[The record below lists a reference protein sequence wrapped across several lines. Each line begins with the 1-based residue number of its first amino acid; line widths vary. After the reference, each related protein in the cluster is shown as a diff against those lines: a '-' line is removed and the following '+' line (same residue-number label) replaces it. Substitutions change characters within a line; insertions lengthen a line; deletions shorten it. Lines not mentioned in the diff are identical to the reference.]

1 MKYAATIEYI
11 SDADKVNAHRPAHRA
26 YLTSLVEKDQLFAS
40 GPFDDAPGALIV
52 YEAESAAAAEALL
65 TADPF
70 HAAGVFVRWTIRPW
84 KVIFGN
90 PRLLPSA

>member
-11 SDADKVNAHRPAHRA
+11 ADAEKVNAHRPAHRA

-52 YEAESAAAAEALL
+52 YEAESAAEAEALL
-65 TADPF
+65 LGDPF

-90 PRLLPSA
+90 PRLLPS